1 MKLKKFD
8 GNPILKPNPDNGW
21 EDFAVLNPAVIYDE
35 KMQKFVMLYR
45 AVGDEYQHRI
55 RFGLATSRDGYN
67 FQRCSNVPVMDARDN
82 DPDEAGLEDARAV
95 NIDGRYYITYASRP
109 FWAGRYWLTR
119 EERIKQ
125 GVIYH
130 THPDSAPTYLK
141 ENLTVSYLAYTDDW
155 KTYKRLGKITDTR
168 YDDRDVIIFPERIN
182 GMFVKLSR
190 PVREHGPR
198 AMWISFSDTI
208 MEWGEPQVLYIG
220 EEWWEKGRLGG
231 SCPPIRTK
239 DGWLLVY
246 HGVDEEEMIYR
257 TGFMLLDL
265 NDPTKILAKTKNFVM
280 EPEYDYETKGIYN
293 GCVFPTGIV
302 EREGLLYIYYGSADK
317 YVSLATVP
325 LDEVLAELKLNLYS
339 KK

>member
-1 MKLKKFD
+1 
-8 GNPILKPNPDNGW
+8 
-21 EDFAVLNPAVIYDE
+21 
-35 KMQKFVMLYR
+35 
-45 AVGDEYQHRI
+45 
-55 RFGLATSRDGYN
+55 
-67 FQRCSNVPVMDARDN
+67 
-82 DPDEAGLEDARAV
+82 
-95 NIDGRYYITYASRP
+95 
-109 FWAGRYWLTR
+109 LTR

-325 LDEVLAELKLNLYS
+325 LDEVLAELKLNPYS